1 MARKINY
8 DDWSKE
14 ELIKELRRIKETKYG
29 LVWHRDLPEEKIDI
43 LINPD
48 ARTPNEMFPNEMAGK
63 PFPILKEVKTKE
75 VNNDKGKPINLL
87 IEGDNYHSLAVLNFT
102 HQEAVDLIY
111 IDPPYNRGVKGGND
125 FRYNDKFVDSE
136 DPFRHSKWLSFMEKR
151 LKLAKNL
158 LKPTGAI
165 FISIDNTE
173 QAPLRLLCDEIFGE
187 KNYVGTLI
195 WRKKEGGGQADS
207 YFVTEHEY
215 ILVYAKSEEFK
226 WIDEEIPVDEAQF
239 NKKDEGGKF
248 TAVKLAKWGNTA
260 RREDRPKMYF
270 PIKSPD
276 GKNVYPIAPDGSD
289 GRWRVG
295 KKRMEMLIERGL
307 VYWQKKNDKWIP
319 YEKIYFDEED
329 VKKIKERSILYDLA
343 TTADGTNELTD
354 IFGKKD
360 IFENPKPTELIKF
373 FLRFAAGNNAIV
385 LDFFAGSGT
394 TGQAVMA
401 LNSEDEGKRQF
412 ILCTNDENK
421 ICTEVCYPR
430 LKKVIKGYKS
440 SKGEKVAGLGGN
452 LKYYTCDF
460 VEAEP
465 TDRNKWKL
473 VSESTEMLCIRE
485 NAFELV
491 QDESDF
497 KIFKNNDKYL
507 GIVFYEEAID
517 DFKKAIKK
525 IKGHFNTYVFS
536 LGDDPHEKQFAD
548 VKRKVTLCAIPEVIL
563 KVYRE
568 IFK

>member
-8 DDWSKE
+8 DNWSKE
-14 ELIKELRRIKETKYG
+14 ELIKELRRIKEIKYG

-63 PFPILKEVKTKE
+63 PFPILKEKKVKE
-75 VNNDKGKPINLL
+75 INGDKGKPINLL

-102 HQEAVDLIY
+102 HYESIDLIY

-125 FRYNDKFVDSE
+125 FRYNDKFIDNE

-158 LKPTGAI
+158 LKSTGAI

-173 QAPLRLLCDEIFGE
+173 QASLRLLCDEIFDE
-187 KNYVGTLI
+187 KNFVGALI

-215 ILVYAKSEEFK
+215 ILVYAKSEKFEWK
-226 WIDEEIPVDEAQF
+226 DEEIPLRESEF
-239 NKKDEGGKF
+239 NKKDDQGKF
-248 TAVKLAKWGNTA
+248 TAVKLAKWGNTS

-270 PIKSPD
+270 PIKAPN
-276 GKNVYPIAPDGSD
+276 GKNTYPIAPDGSD

-295 KKRMEMLIERGL
+295 KKRMEMLIEKDYI
-307 VYWQKKNDKWIP
+307 YWQKKNGQWIP
-319 YEKIYFDEED
+319 YEKIRFDGEV

-343 TTADGTNELTD
+343 TTADGTNELTE

-373 FLRFAAGNNAIV
+373 FLKYGGENDAVV
-385 LDFFAGSGT
+385 LDFFAGSGS
-394 TGQAVMA
+394 TGHAVFG
-401 LNSEDEGKRQF
+401 LNQEDEGTRQF
-412 ILCTNDENK
+412 ILCTNNEND

-430 LKKVIKGYKS
+430 IKKVITGYKNT
-440 SKGEKVAGLGGN
+440 KGENIEGFDSN

-465 TDRNKWKL
+465 TDRNKRKL
-473 VSESTEMLCIRE
+473 VSESTEMFCIRE
-485 NAFELV
+485 NAFILV

-497 KIFKNNDKYL
+497 KIFKNNDNYL
-507 GIVFYEEAID
+507 GIIFYEEAIN
-517 DFKKAIKK
+517 DFKKAIRK

-536 LGDDPHEKQFAD
+536 LGDDPHEKLFID
-548 VKRKVTLCAIPEVIL
+548 VKKKVTLCAIPEVIL